1 MGEST
6 KQEWQDLVKEYY
18 DENGNNEDSIGE
30 WVDNITPIY
39 YSEIKEQFDDF
50 SFEITSDQVGLAM
63 WEVMART
70 INEQLY
76 DRFVQELHEYSDS
89 IDEEE

>member
-1 MGEST
+1 MGKLT
-6 KQEWQDLVKEYY
+6 KQEWQNLVKEYY
-18 DENGNNEDSIGE
+18 DENGNDEENICE
-30 WVDNITPIY
+30 WVDGITPIY
-39 YSEIKEQFDDF
+39 YSDIKEQFNDF
-50 SFEITSDQVGLAM
+50 SFEITSDQVGLKM

-70 INEQLY
+70 IYDRLY